1 MKDHWQLTILPEW
14 KLGPVLNYEACF
26 VVVLKDPT
34 ANLTLNKIRLDML
47 QIVLLIATYE
57 LLTILFQGLKKKG
70 HPVIWNKYIFLLGK

>member
-1 MKDHWQLTILPEW
+1 M
-14 KLGPVLNYEACF
+14 LNYEACF

-34 ANLTLNKIRLDML
+34 ANLTLNKIRLDMS

-70 HPVIWNKYIFLLGK
+70 PSCHLGQVHFPVGQVKFTTESN